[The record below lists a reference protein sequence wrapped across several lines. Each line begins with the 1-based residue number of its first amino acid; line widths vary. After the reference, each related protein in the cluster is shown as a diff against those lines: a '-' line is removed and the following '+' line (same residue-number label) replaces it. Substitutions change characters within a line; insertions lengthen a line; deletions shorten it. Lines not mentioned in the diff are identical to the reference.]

1 MANIYKGLV
10 SFLFE
15 RPKMGMFDRNP
26 KHGYYTFI
34 AQWRKQKNVDIN
46 LIIESI
52 KTFPILLV
60 TA

>member
-1 MANIYKGLV
+1 
-10 SFLFE
+10 LFE